1 MTLCNCSLV
10 TSCDFSVF
18 FSAIENPSS
27 AFEINIL
34 ALRFCS
40 HSCYLLFFY
49 FCFLY
54 SEVIAE
60 FSLERSLCSSTKMP
74 ATAECSMNAL
84 VKIDQRKAKERRIT
98 KSVLI
103 GGTTFI
109 SRSKQVTTFDVERK
123 KKSHCRNRN
132 RIKES
137 EKIKIKKIPN
147 CVFSDQRK

>member
-1 MTLCNCSLV
+1 
-10 TSCDFSVF
+10 
-18 FSAIENPSS
+18 
-27 AFEINIL
+27 
-34 ALRFCS
+34 
-40 HSCYLLFFY
+40 
-49 FCFLY
+49 
-54 SEVIAE
+54 
-60 FSLERSLCSSTKMP
+60 MP

-147 CVFSDQRK
+147 CVFWPTQIALKTWFEGTGQRSH